1 MELLIGRINEYSIK
15 YSIMSFIRQKIKYLI
30 LKFKYSNAYI
40 DSTAFVS
47 MDSVLDKG
55 VKILKKARVGNCKI
69 GRYSYIGINS
79 NFSNTNIGSFCSIG
93 PDVLCGL
100 GDHPIDFVSTY
111 PGFYSNQASGSYWF
125 GHVHDFKEQQN
136 TIIESD
142 VWIGAKVIIKG
153 GVHIGTGAIIG
164 AGAVVTKN
172 IPPYAI
178 VGGIPAKILKY
189 RFDENLIS
197 LLIESKWWE
206 KNEETLKNL
215 SCYFNEPLIFL
226 EKLEK
231 F

>member
-1 MELLIGRINEYSIK
+1 MN
-15 YSIMSFIRQKIKYLI
+15 FIRQKIKYLI

-40 DSTAFVS
+40 DFTAFVS
-47 MDSVLDKG
+47 MDSVLGKG
-55 VKILKKARVGNCKI
+55 VKILKNVNIGNCKI
-69 GRYSYIGINS
+69 GRYTYVGVNS
-79 NFSNTNIGSFCSIG
+79 NFSNTSIGSFCSIG

-111 PGFYSNQASGSYWF
+111 PGFYSNQASGSHWF
-125 GHVHDFKEQQN
+125 GHVHDFKEEQS

-153 GVHIGTGAIIG
+153 GIHIGTGAIIG

-178 VGGIPAKILKY
+178 VGGVPAKVLKY

-206 KNEETLKNL
+206 KNEETLKKL
-215 SCYFNEPLIFL
+215 SKYFKEPLIFL
-226 EKLEK
+226 EKIKREELQ
-231 F
+231 

>member
-1 MELLIGRINEYSIK
+1 MERPIGRINEYSIN
-15 YSIMSFIRQKIKYLI
+15 YSIMNFIRQKVKYLI

-69 GRYSYIGINS
+69 GKYSYIGINS

-215 SCYFNEPLIFL
+215 SSYFNEPLVFL
-226 EKLEK
+226 EKLKK

>member
-1 MELLIGRINEYSIK
+1 MN
-15 YSIMSFIRQKIKYLI
+15 FIRQKIKYLI

-55 VKILKKARVGNCKI
+55 VKILQSARIGNCKI

-206 KNEETLKNL
+206 KNEEVLKKL
-215 SCYFNEPLIFL
+215 SKYFNEPLVFL

-231 F
+231 EFK